1 MVMSVNSGT
10 LLLHF
15 FDLPHHDQVRLCARL
30 VLIIIIIIRALQQ
43 PHEDEQK
50 RSEVRII

>member
-1 MVMSVNSGT
+1 MAKNVFVLTVMVE
-10 LLLHF
+10 
-15 FDLPHHDQVRLCARL
+15 L
-30 VLIIIIIIRALQQ
+30 VKSLGYFIIIIIIIIIRALQQ